1 MPSAVYHEAVGGGRN
16 HRPTGGE
23 PAMSESV
30 NVTLPPGVAALGDAL
45 RPLRLKLQAQMDAP
59 VRRDL
64 PVVDLAGEIEDHL
77 DELEDTVSGLVAKV
91 NALGELLARE
101 RPVAGIHRGVGG
113 LEVYVDTL
121 LERYSEVRRWRPGA
135 SEAAARD
142 SLAGVYRHVLTEIR
156 DWMDELIEA
165 IDDPL
170 AAVKRRGL
178 PTSGKVHLRFDLT
191 LTEALELASLRDWL
205 DSNLPGAGDYGSRS
219 APAEKQGLGFLGTVA
234 AAALGFGI
242 GSWLFGGEGE
252 E

>member
-1 MPSAVYHEAVGGGRN
+1 
-16 HRPTGGE
+16 
-23 PAMSESV
+23 MSESV
-30 NVTLPPGVAALGDAL
+30 NVTLPPRVLALGEAL

-64 PVVDLAGEIEDHL
+64 RVVGLVDEVADHL
-77 DELEDTVSGLVAKV
+77 GELKDAVSGLEAKG
-91 NALGELLARE
+91 NALGELLAQE
-101 RPVAGIHRGVGG
+101 GPVAGIHRGVGG

-156 DWMDELIEA
+156 DWMDELIEV

-178 PTSGKVHLRFDLT
+178 PTSGYVELPIT
-191 LTEALELASLRDWL
+191 LTFTVAPQLAKLRDSL
-205 DSNLPGAGDYGSRS
+205 EPNLPEAGGYDPQS
-219 APAEKQGLGFLGTVA
+219 APAEKQELGFLGTVA
-234 AAALGFGI
+234 AVALGFGI

>member
-1 MPSAVYHEAVGGGRN
+1 
-16 HRPTGGE
+16 
-23 PAMSESV
+23 MSESV
-30 NVTLPPGVAALGDAL
+30 NVTLPPGVAALGYAL
-45 RPLRLKLQAQMDAP
+45 RPLRLKLQAQMDEP

-64 PVVDLAGEIEDHL
+64 RGVDLAGEIEDHL

-101 RPVAGIHRGVGG
+101 RPVAGVHRGVGG

-135 SEAAARD
+135 SGTAAQD
-142 SLAGVYRHVLTEIR
+142 SLAEVYRHLLTEVR
-156 DWMDELIEA
+156 DWMDELIEV

-170 AAVKRRGL
+170 AAVRRRGT
-178 PTSGKVHLRFDLT
+178 PTSGHVELPITLT
-191 LTEALELASLRDWL
+191 LTAAPQLASLYDWL
-205 DSNLPGAGDYGSRS
+205 ELDLLEPGGHDPQS

-234 AAALGFGI
+234 AVALGFGI
-242 GSWLFGGEGE
+242 GSWLFGGEEGE